1 MSYSHSNRTP
11 RNRNEA
17 VASEGSSEEEEV
29 GGSGRRRGH
38 VEAAAEEAA
47 PPTPSQ
53 AATSTLNDL
62 METLKLLEEE
72 EKFPMPRNEKSAW
85 SKWELGA
92 GTNLTFPMLRVL
104 LFKEQMVAKIFENH
118 LNPVGIHRIDLTEY
132 SEMSTHVPMFALFFI
147 AKISHKQ
154 HKG

>member
-29 GGSGRRRGH
+29 GGARRRRSH
-38 VEAAAEEAA
+38 VEAGEEAA

-85 SKWELGA
+85 SKCELGE

-104 LFKEQMVAKIFENH
+104 LSKEQGCKE
-118 LNPVGIHRIDLTEY
+118 L
-132 SEMSTHVPMFALFFI
+132 
-147 AKISHKQ
+147 
-154 HKG
+154 

>member
-11 RNRNEA
+11 RNRNET

-29 GGSGRRRGH
+29 GGARRRRGH
-38 VEAAAEEAA
+38 VEAAAAEEAA

-85 SKWELGA
+85 SKCELGE

-104 LFKEQMVAKIFENH
+104 LSKEQMVAKIFENH

-132 SEMSTHVPMFALFFI
+132 SEMSTHVPMFQSF
-147 AKISHKQ
+147 
-154 HKG
+154 